1 MPRRTRQ
8 DWLAILKEQEASDLN
23 IADYG
28 RRKNISVSS
37 LYARRS
43 DFKQQGLLADSSSSS
58 FVQIATPKKQ
68 PRLPTANPLTLEI
81 GSAKLHLPDNVDA
94 NWLGQLIKAI
104 HP

>member
-8 DWLAILKEQEASDLN
+8 DWLAILKDQEASDLN

-28 RRKNISVSS
+28 RHNNISVTS
-37 LYARRS
+37 LYSKRS
-43 DFKQQGLLADSSSSS
+43 EFKQQGLAVDSTSN
-58 FVQIATPKKQ
+58 FMQVTTAQIQTSQYSVNCLLLEVGAAKLY
-68 PRLPTANPLTLEI
+68 LPTDI
-81 GSAKLHLPDNVDA
+81 DA